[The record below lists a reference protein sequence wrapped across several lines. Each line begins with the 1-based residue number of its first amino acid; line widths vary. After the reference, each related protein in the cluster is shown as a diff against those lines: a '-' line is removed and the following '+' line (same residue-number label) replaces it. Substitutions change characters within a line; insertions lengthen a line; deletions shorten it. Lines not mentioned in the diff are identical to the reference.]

1 MTYTFA
7 DYLLHLFYLI
17 DTEIKALNLP
27 RLRERGPGPILSD
40 AEAITI
46 ELAGEFLGIDGDE
59 QIYEHFRRYHAGEF
73 PALALI
79 CRTTFARQ
87 CANLWRVNQLLHAR
101 LVDRMPLRDPV
112 DGSADCWI
120 VDSFPLRVCRL
131 RRVPRSKLF
140 KGQAAYGHDPAQ
152 GRDAFWGFRVHV
164 RCDRRG
170 PMAQVELTPA
180 NVADLDAVRA
190 LAPPPD
196 APGPLIG
203 DRNYWTR
210 DPGRLGDLARAGIE
224 LLLAPFKKASSD
236 PTPGRSRAL
245 NRLRRRVETVIG
257 QLADRFNAQRTR
269 ARDLWHLCARLT
281 RKALSYTAAVLI
293 NWMAGNPPLQ
303 LDRLIQG

>member
-17 DTEIKALNLP
+17 DTEFEALDLP
-27 RLRERGPGPILSD
+27 RLRQRGPEPARSD

-46 ELAGEFLGIDGDE
+46 ELAGEFLGVDGDE
-59 QIYEHFRRYHAGEF
+59 QIYEHFRRYHAAEF
-73 PALALI
+73 PALTLI

-87 CANLWRVNQLLHAR
+87 CANLWRVKQLLHAR
-101 LVDRMPLRDPV
+101 LLGRMPLSRDPD
-112 DGSADCWI
+112 DGSADCWL

-152 GRDAFWGFRVHV
+152 GRDRFYGFRVHV

-170 PMAQVELTPA
+170 PLAQVELTAA

-196 APGPLIG
+196 APGPLSG
-203 DRNYWTR
+203 DRTYWPR
-210 DPGRLGDLARAGIE
+210 DPGRLGDLARAGID
-224 LLLAPFKKASSD
+224 LLAPFKKATSD
-236 PTPGRSRAL
+236 PNPGRSSAL
-245 NRLRRRVETVIG
+245 NRVRRRIETVIG
-257 QLADRFNAQRTR
+257 QLAARFNAERTR
-269 ARDLWHLCARLT
+269 ARDLWHLCSRLT
-281 RKALSYTAAVLI
+281 RKALSHTAAVLI

-303 LDRLIQG
+303 LDRLVEG